1 MKVYLAL
8 DPRTPLAATADYA
21 RRAESLGCDGLHV
34 AETVHDSLAVSLLAL
49 EHTTRITVR
58 TAVTL
63 AFVRSPTLTAYSA
76 WDLSV
81 LSGGRFELGLGT
93 QIKQNIRDR
102 YGMPWTDPIARL
114 RDYVGALDA
123 LFDAFRTG
131 DAVHFDSENYRL
143 TRMQPYFN
151 PGPSD
156 AVRPPIWLGAVNAGM
171 CELAGGLARGI
182 VTHSTNSDPGYL
194 RDVVRPA
201 LRRGADAAG
210 RPDEPLVVASTA
222 IATGSTDEVVARERE
237 RQRRML
243 AFLYST
249 PAYAAGL
256 TRRGWA
262 GLPDQLRSLVRTELW
277 DELPSVLTDPILDEL
292 VVCGRHDELPALLK
306 GRFGDIADGIVLPP
320 LDDGDDDESLGA
332 CVAELRNAD

>member
-8 DPRTPLAATADYA
+8 DPREPLTVTADYA
-21 RRAESLGCDGLHV
+21 RRVERLGCDGLHV

-49 EHTTRITVR
+49 ANTSRITVR

-63 AFVRSPTLTAYSA
+63 AFVRSPTLTAYTA

-93 QIKQNIRDR
+93 QIKQNIEDR
-102 YGMPWTDPIARL
+102 YGMPWSDPIARL

-131 DAVHFDSENYRL
+131 GTVHFESQNYRL

-171 CELAGGLARGI
+171 CELAGGVARGI
-182 VTHSTNSDPGYL
+182 VTHSTNSGPDYL
-194 RDVVRPA
+194 RDIVRPA
-201 LRRGADAAG
+201 LGRGADAAG
-210 RPDEPLVVASTA
+210 RAESPLIIASTS
-222 IATGSTDEVVARERE
+222 IATGSTDEAVDRERE

-249 PAYAAGL
+249 PAYATGL
-256 TRRGWA
+256 ARRGLA
-262 GLPDQLRSLVRTELW
+262 ELPERLRSLVRTELW
-277 DELPSVLTDPILDEL
+277 DELPSVLTDSILDEL
-292 VVCGRHDELPALLK
+292 VVCGRHDELPMMLK
-306 GRFGDIADGIVLPP
+306 ARFGDVADGIVLPP
-320 LDDGDDDESLGA
+320 LGDGDDDESLGA
-332 CVAELRNAD
+332 CVAQLRAVD